1 MYGPDESQ
9 VAPIEGMTDSRWPG
23 ASAQAATRRRIPIAR
38 SIGPRRGGK
47 RRHRI
52 DATGCGRRAP
62 EVWIEGAARRVA
74 DDAAL
79 SALLGRAGRDADML
93 AALLAGS
100 PSALHLTISKRGTQ
114 GAIAR

>member
-1 MYGPDESQ
+1 M
-9 VAPIEGMTDSRWPG
+9 APIEGMTDSRWPG

-52 DATGCGRRAP
+52 DATGCGRRAR

-74 DDAAL
+74 NDATAL
-79 SALLGRAGRDADML
+79 SAQPGRAGHDADML

-100 PSALHLTISKRGTQ
+100 PSAPHPTISKRGAR